1 MKFYD
6 ESTLER
12 HQRRQQ
18 ITVQNTDDVNT
29 VVETDGDST
38 PLEDSLTE
46 YNSEG
51 PAAGQW
57 NEIETKSR
65 SGMELRLGSLDSRR
79 QPHRQLSDVS
89 RDEEISLTSLSS
101 QLNEDSY
108 QLFLLWKSIWV
119 SLGQQ
124 KKRLESTLE
133 VWKNFEVRKE
143 EFCNF
148 LSTAEEGVGGFFKS
162 LSECKD
168 LTVVQTVITKQQ
180 VSGRGVLIYLREW
193 EVISKNLPFSVIPDY
208 NSTWSKAEK
217 WQILA
222 LTR

>member
-12 HQRRQQ
+12 DQRRQQ
-18 ITVQNTDDVNT
+18 ITVQNTDDVST
-29 VVETDGDST
+29 GVETDGDST
-38 PLEDSLTE
+38 PLDDSLTE
-46 YNSEG
+46 YNSED
-51 PAAGQW
+51 PAAAGQW
-57 NEIETKSR
+57 NGIETKSR
-65 SGMELRLGSLDSRR
+65 SGMELRLDSLDSRR
-79 QPHRQLSDVS
+79 QPHRQLSDMS
-89 RDEEISLTSLSS
+89 EISLTSLSS
-101 QLNEDSY
+101 QMNEDIY

-133 VWKNFEVRKE
+133 VWRNFEVRKE

-148 LSTAEEGVGGFFKS
+148 LSKAEEGVAGFFKS

-180 VSGRGVLIYLREW
+180 VSGCGCAYKSQRVESYIANFGHTM
-193 EVISKNLPFSVIPDY
+193 DY
-208 NSTWSKAEK
+208 IAKAEK
-217 WQILA
+217 
-222 LTR
+222 